1 MKERS
6 DKMKG
11 KQRAYLRSEANEMNP
26 LFQIGKNGISD
37 GVIEQ
42 VDNALEARELIKLR
56 ALDNS
61 LYTAQEAAEELA
73 EECEAEI
80 IQVIGSVLVLFRRN
94 PENPQYNLPN

>member
-1 MKERS
+1 
-6 DKMKG
+6 MKG
-11 KQRAYLRSEANEMNP
+11 KQRAYLRSEANEMDP

-42 VDNALEARELIKLR
+42 VDNALEARELIKVR

-73 EECEAEI
+73 EECAAEI
-80 IQVIGSVLVLFRRN
+80 IQVIGNVLVLYR
-94 PENPQYNLPN
+94 ESEGESEYNLPS

>member
-1 MKERS
+1 
-6 DKMKG
+6 MKG
-11 KQRAYLRSEANEMNP
+11 KQRAYLRSEANEMDP

-42 VDNALEARELIKLR
+42 VDNALEARELIKVR

-61 LYTAQEAAEELA
+61 LYTAREAAEELA

-80 IQVIGSVLVLFRRN
+80 IQVIGNVLVLYRAS
-94 PENPQYNLPN
+94 EGESEYNLPR